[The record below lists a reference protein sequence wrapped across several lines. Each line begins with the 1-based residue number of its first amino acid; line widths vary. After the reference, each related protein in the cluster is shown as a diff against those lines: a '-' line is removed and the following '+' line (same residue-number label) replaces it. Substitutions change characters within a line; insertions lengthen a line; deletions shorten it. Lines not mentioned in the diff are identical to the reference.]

1 MTIKLK
7 QVIHYE
13 DTNSVEATWVRVVVE
28 PTPFFVGADVYI
40 PPKETEVTVRCH
52 SYADVQMDMLEA
64 DLGDDLPDYVE
75 LIAKVR
81 AGIKPVE
88 PPPVIVPQTIT
99 NYQGKVTLDAF
110 QLFDEVEAYMQQ
122 ENTPRAAKLAWAT
135 GAFERNGS
143 LVILFANKLGLT
155 SEQVDQMFIYGYKVE

>member
-1 MTIKLK
+1 MIKLK

-13 DTNSVEATWVRVVVE
+13 DTNSVEATWV
-28 PTPFFVGADVYI
+28 DV
-40 PPKETEVTVRCH
+40 KVDWASGTREETQVRCH
-52 SYADVQMDMLEA
+52 SYADVQMDMLED

-88 PPPVIVPQTIT
+88 PPPVFVPQTIT

-110 QLFDEVEAYMQQ
+110 RLFDEVDAMMQS
-122 ENTPRAAKLAWAT
+122 EGTPRAAKLAWAT
-135 GAFERNGS
+135 GSFERQGS
-143 LVILFANKLGLT
+143 LVLHFADVLGLT
-155 SEQVDQMFIYGYKVE
+155 PEQVDQMFIYGSNVQ